1 MGKKIQFYINNEER
15 EIFVQENQILLDV
28 IRNDLGLTATKDGC
42 GNGECGACTI
52 IMDGKAVK
60 SCLILAVEADGC
72 TIQTVEG
79 LSEDGKLNPLQEAF
93 LEIGAIQCGFCT
105 PGMLMSA
112 TALLNDKK
120 EPSAEEIKDALA
132 GNICRC
138 TGYSKI
144 VEAIQSA
151 GKQA

>member
-1 MGKKIQFYINNEER
+1 MGRKIQFHINNEEK
-15 EIFVQENQILLDV
+15 EVFVQEDQTLLDV
-28 IRNDLGLTATKDGC
+28 IRNDLGLTASKDGC

-60 SCLILAVEADGC
+60 SCLILAVEADGR

-79 LSEDGKLNPLQEAF
+79 LSEDGKLDRLQEAF

-112 TALLNDKK
+112 TALLNENK
-120 EPSAEEIKDALA
+120 EPSVEEIEEALA

-138 TGYSKI
+138 TGYTKI
-144 VEAIQSA
+144 VEAIQSV
-151 GKQA
+151 GKEG